1 MERSLGLPAS
11 RTDTLK
17 ESLMNR
23 AIARILRTDKRV
35 AAALALP
42 LALGAVAWPG
52 VHAAAVMPAP
62 TASFAQPQFADV
74 IENVQPAV
82 VKISVVKNAAKVA
95 RQEGQ
100 PMPLDPDSSMGQ
112 FFRHFGPGPYSF
124 APQNDPRAKV
134 EGLGSGFI
142 IDASGYV
149 VTNNHVIDGADDIKV
164 TLSDGRE
171 LSAKLIGADP
181 QTDLAVLK
189 VEAKDALPAVSFADS
204 DRARVGDW
212 VVAIGSPFGLGGSVT
227 AGIISARG
235 RDIHSGP
242 YDDYLQIDAPIN
254 SGNSGGPVINAD
266 GKVVGVNTAIY
277 SPNGGNI
284 GIGFAIPA
292 RDAERVVGELRNHGG
307 VTRGWLGVQIQ
318 PVTAEM
324 AEALHAKD
332 ANGALVAEVVV
343 KSPAQRAGVKVGDV
357 ILKFGDSAI
366 KDARDLSKAVAAAEP
381 GSKVHIEILRNGVA
395 QSLATV
401 IDRNAQNDVALN
413 TDPKDTK
420 QGADN
425 LDEQLGVALGALS
438 ADARAQLNLDD
449 DVRGAL
455 VVGVKNGSA
464 AEESGLKPG
473 DVIVR
478 INNAEVA
485 DAKAAKNALGN
496 ARDGK
501 RPVVVLIRRG
511 DQQFFTAMKL
521 A

>member
-1 MERSLGLPAS
+1 MKSAIVHSLK
-11 RTDTLK
+11 TD
-17 ESLMNR
+17 R
-23 AIARILRTDKRV
+23 RY

-42 LALGAVAWPG
+42 LALSVVAWPG
-52 VHAAAVMPAP
+52 ADAAPVMPAAVA
-62 TASFAQPQFADV
+62 TFAQPQFADV

-82 VKISVVKNAAKVA
+82 VKIAVVKNAAKLA
-95 RQEGQ
+95 RLDGR
-100 PMPLDPDSSMGQ
+100 PMQLDPDSPMGQ
-112 FFRHFGPGPYSF
+112 LFRHFGPGPYAF
-124 APQNDPRAKV
+124 GPQQGEPEARV

-142 IDASGYV
+142 IDKNGYI
-149 VTNNHVIDGADDIKV
+149 VTNNHVVNGADEIKV

-171 LSAKLIGADP
+171 LAAKLIGTDP
-181 QTDLAVLK
+181 QTDLALIK
-189 VEAKDALPAVSFADS
+189 VEPKGELPSVAFGDS

-254 SGNSGGPVINAD
+254 SGNSGGPVINAE

-292 RDAERVVGELRNHGG
+292 READRVVSQLRDHGG

-324 AEALHAKD
+324 AEALHVKD
-332 ANGALVAEVVV
+332 AAGALVAEVVA
-343 KSPAQRAGVKVGDV
+343 KSPAQRAGIKVGDV
-357 ILKFGDSAI
+357 IMTFGETPI
-366 KDARDLSKAVAAAEP
+366 KDARDLSKAVARAEP
-381 GSKVHIEILRNGVA
+381 GSKVHIAIVRNGIP
-395 QSLATV
+395 QRLATV
-401 IDRNAQNDVALN
+401 IDRNVQNDVAAS
-413 TDPKDTK
+413 DDKHSSE
-420 QGADN
+420 GGSDN
-425 LDEQLGVALGALS
+425 LDEALGVALGQLS
-438 ADARAQLNLDD
+438 SDARAQLNLDD
-449 DVRGAL
+449 NVQGAL

-464 AEESGLKPG
+464 AEQSGLKPG
-473 DVIVR
+473 DIIVR
-478 INNAEVA
+478 VNNAEVA
-485 DAKAAKNALGN
+485 DVSSAKQALGN
-496 ARDGK
+496 ARGDK
-501 RPVVVLIRRG
+501 RPVVVLVRRG